1 MKAVKAGTATI
12 TAKAGDKSAKCTV
25 TVLPS
30 FIAVTSV
37 TLDKT
42 TLGLVEGDQAVLT
55 ATVSPDNAT
64 EPAVTWTTSNASVA
78 TVEDGMVTA
87 VKAGTAVI
95 TAKAGDKSAKCTV
108 TVTAA
113 FVPVTSVTLNKTTLE
128 MTEGDEATLTATVK
142 PDNATDKT
150 VTWTSSDATVATV
163 TDGKVKALKAGSVTI
178 TATAG
183 EKSATCAI
191 TVKAKVIPVTSI
203 TLDKTTLSLVAGDEA
218 TLIATVKPDNATDKT
233 VTWTSSDPS
242 VATVADGKVHA
253 VKLGI
258 AVITAK
264 AGDKTAT
271 CTVTV
276 AAKVIPVTS
285 IWLDKSEMELT
296 EGDEGSVRR
305 HGDGRQGEGPQA
317 GHGHDHREGGRQ
329 VGQVRR
335 HRPGEGHP
343 RDLHHAQRVEPLH
356 GGRR

>member
-1 MKAVKAGTATI
+1 M
-12 TAKAGDKSAKCTV
+12 
-25 TVLPS
+25 
-30 FIAVTSV
+30 
-37 TLDKT
+37 
-42 TLGLVEGDQAVLT
+42 
-55 ATVSPDNAT
+55 
-64 EPAVTWTTSNASVA
+64 
-78 TVEDGMVTA
+78 
-87 VKAGTAVI
+87 
-95 TAKAGDKSAKCTV
+95 
-108 TVTAA
+108 
-113 FVPVTSVTLNKTTLE
+113 
-128 MTEGDEATLTATVK
+128 
-142 PDNATDKT
+142 
-150 VTWTSSDATVATV
+150 
-163 TDGKVKALKAGSVTI
+163 
-178 TATAG
+178 
-183 EKSATCAI
+183 
-191 TVKAKVIPVTSI
+191 TSI
-203 TLDKTTLSLVAGDEA
+203 TLDKTTLSLVAGDDA

-296 EGDEGSVRR
+296 EGDEAILTATVKPDNATDKTVTWTSSDATVATVT
-305 HGDGRQGEGPQA
+305 DGKVKV
-317 GHGHDHREGGRQ
+317 H
-329 VGQVRR
+329 R